1 MNPILK
7 LLLRPTISAKEIHSA
22 FGMSKETF
30 RKKIAGL
37 RPFLNGDSKRKRI
50 FTQEEF
56 RFLID
61 NVQWEKDKAT
71 KKAN

>member
-7 LLLRPTISAKEIHSA
+7 LLLRQTISAKEIHLA

-30 RKKIAGL
+30 RKKISKL
-37 RPFLNGDSKRKRI
+37 RVFINGESQRKRI
-50 FTQEEF
+50 YTQDEF

-61 NVQWEKDKAT
+61 NINFEKDKAS
-71 KKAN
+71 KKVK